1 MANTKEQ
8 TVDSQ
13 IKELFEYLLKKTG
26 VKKKDL
32 VDLMMRDFI
41 QGNIYEIPEDIKKK
55 YTQNSLKLI

>member
-1 MANTKEQ
+1 MANTKAQ

-32 VDLMMRDFI
+32 EDLMMRDFI
-41 QGNIYEIPEDIKKK
+41 QGNLDEIPEDIKKK
-55 YTQNSLKLI
+55 YNKLVF

>member
-1 MANTKEQ
+1 MAKTKEQ

-32 VDLMMRDFI
+32 VDMMMRDFI
-41 QGNIYEIPEDIKKK
+41 QGNL
-55 YTQNSLKLI
+55 SFRV

>member
-1 MANTKEQ
+1 MANAKNQ
-8 TVDSQ
+8 TADSQ

-41 QGNIYEIPEDIKKK
+41 QGNLDEIPDDVKKK
-55 YTQNSLKLI
+55 YNKLVF

>member
-1 MANTKEQ
+1 MAKTKEQ

-32 VDLMMRDFI
+32 VNMMMRDFI
-41 QGNIYEIPEDIKKK
+41 RGNLDLVSESDKKK
-55 YTQNSLKLI
+55 FDKLVFPK

>member
-1 MANTKEQ
+1 MAKTKEQ

-32 VDLMMRDFI
+32 VDMMMRDFI
-41 QGNIYEIPEDIKKK
+41 QGNLDLVSESDKKK
-55 YTQNSLKLI
+55 FDKLVFPK